1 MQSFHQGVKICCC
14 CSSAFCVCFCQCRQP
29 GFLLFSLFTNPLYPN
44 CAVLNISRHT
54 GKVMQLSWRAKHSVL
69 PGIMVPS
76 IKCYHRCCSAPSSVG
91 SRGVCPATA
100 SLLSCRRRPFKAGT
114 GCFVGAEG
122 AVLVER
128 TRGTSNPPN
137 PFRPAASNLAFC
149 QLSLSLKKWTC

>member
-1 MQSFHQGVKICCC
+1 MQSFRQGMKIC
-14 CSSAFCVCFCQCRQP
+14 CSSALSMCFCPCRQP
-29 GFLLFSLFTNPLYPN
+29 GFLLLYSLFTNFLYPN

-54 GKVMQLSWRAKHSVL
+54 GKVMKLSWRAKHSVL

-76 IKCYHRCCSAPSSVG
+76 IKCYPRCCSAPSSVG

-100 SLLSCRRRPFKAGT
+100 SLLSCWRRSFKADT
-114 GCFVGAEG
+114 GCCVG

-128 TRGTSNPPN
+128 TGGLAIPQLFPN

-149 QLSLSLKKWTC
+149 